1 MYTLDLLK
9 EIGKLGCK
17 SVSTPIGYKYKLNS
31 EDGNVLGDINQFQR
45 LMGKLIYLTV
55 TKPDILYPINQVS
68 KFMHAPNY

>member
-17 SVSTPIGYKYKLNS
+17 LLSTPIGYKYKLNS
-31 EDGNVLGDINQFQR
+31 EDDNVLGDINQFQR